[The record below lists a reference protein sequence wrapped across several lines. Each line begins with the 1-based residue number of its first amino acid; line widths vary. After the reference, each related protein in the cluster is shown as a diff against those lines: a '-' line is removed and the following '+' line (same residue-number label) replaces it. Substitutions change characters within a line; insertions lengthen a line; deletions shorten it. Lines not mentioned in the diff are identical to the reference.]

1 MIPGVPR
8 VWLDTDVALGS
19 GRGDVDDG
27 FALAALFAA
36 ARLGRIEL
44 VGISTV
50 SGNASAAEAARCAR
64 ALAVAVR
71 SDVPVLRG
79 ADPPKPDA
87 DAAAAAAAIAALPHG
102 CRIVSI
108 GPLSNI
114 AAAILLAGDLPGRL
128 TLSVVGGNL
137 TSRGRL
143 PPLWPHEFNLAKD
156 RASAKAVLGAAWR
169 ELVLYPLDA
178 MRPLR
183 CTAERL
189 RRISR
194 AGPVGALLAEGSR
207 RWLRRSHW
215 RWGRAGFPV
224 WDLPSA
230 LQAAGALE
238 VEIAAV
244 RFPPAQRRYSGI
256 PEKTFAAV
264 AFDPE
269 AAWREFEGLITS
281 F

>member
-1 MIPGVPR
+1 VNRGVRR
-8 VWLDTDVALGS
+8 VWVDTDVALGS

-27 FALAALFAA
+27 FALAALLGA

-44 VGISTV
+44 LGISTV
-50 SGNASAAEAARCAR
+50 SGNASASEAARCAR
-64 ALAVAVR
+64 ALAFAAG
-71 SDVPVLRG
+71 SNVPVLRG
-79 ADPPKPDA
+79 ADPSEPD
-87 DAAAAAAAIAALPHG
+87 AAAAAIAALPDG

-114 AAAILLAGDLPGRL
+114 GSAILLAPDLPRRVS
-128 TLSVVGGNL
+128 LSVVGGNL
-137 TSRGRL
+137 TSRGPL

-156 RASAKAVLGAAWR
+156 RASARAVLGASWR

-178 MRPLR
+178 MKRLR
-183 CTAERL
+183 CTGERV

-207 RWLRRSHW
+207 RWLRRSSW

-230 LQAAGALE
+230 LEAAGALE

-256 PEKTFAAV
+256 PEKASAAV
-264 AFDPE
+264 AFDPQ
-269 AAWREFEGLITS
+269 AAWRAFDDLVTS